1 MGTLRY
7 YAAVAEQ
14 AFKDT
19 LRFFNPDKKSLVSIS
34 MFLIGLAFWW
44 RFRGAVAAVDKVT
57 EVLLF
62 VLVPG
67 AFAFFGLFAWNL
79 VQAPVRLRVA
89 ERAAHDQEI
98 KDRDGR
104 IAALDQELNQI
115 KLLHMNRELR
125 FEPLV
130 IQKSFTGFAGG
141 KEFRIGQGLVAQL
154 RISNEPT
161 LYGGMVF
168 RASVKVIAEI
178 TYSDVNAT
186 AFKVEGRWAD
196 SPLPGAPD
204 DAVRAIEIA
213 PGESR
218 KLDVAVNLGQGWYA
232 LDNKSPFSQYQVR
245 QYKLGGYPIRIR
257 VRIKGD
263 VDLFKQYEI
272 MEENGVVKFDE
283 V

>member
-1 MGTLRY
+1 METLRY
-7 YAAVAEQ
+7 YADVAQQ

-19 LRFFNPDKKSLVSIS
+19 LDFFNPDRKSLVSIS
-34 MFLIGLAFWW
+34 MFLIGLSFWW
-44 RFRGAVAAVDKVT
+44 HFRGAVAALDKVT

-67 AFAFFGLFAWNL
+67 AFTFFGLFAWNL
-79 VQAPVRLRVA
+79 VQAPVRLRAA
-89 ERAAHDQEI
+89 ERAAYDQEI
-98 KDRDGR
+98 KDCDGR
-104 IAALDQELNQI
+104 IAALDQELKQI
-115 KLLHMNRELR
+115 KLLQMNRELR

-141 KEFRIGQGLVAQL
+141 KEFRIAQGLLAQL

-168 RASVKVIAEI
+168 RAAVKVVAEI
-178 TYSDVNAT
+178 TYSDANAK
-186 AFKVEGRWAD
+186 AFRVEGRWAD
-196 SPLPGAPD
+196 SALPSAPD
-204 DAVRAIEIA
+204 DAVRAIDIA

-218 KLDVAVNLGQGWYA
+218 RLDVAVNLGQGWYA
-232 LDNKSPFSQYQVR
+232 LDNKSPFYQYQVP
-245 QYKLGGYPIRIR
+245 QYKLAGYPIRIR
-257 VRIKGD
+257 VGIKGD

-272 MEENGVVKFDE
+272 TEENGVVKFDE

>member
-7 YAAVAEQ
+7 YVAVAEQ
-14 AFKDT
+14 VFKDT

-79 VQAPVRLRVA
+79 VEAPVRLRVA
-89 ERAAHDQEI
+89 ERAGHDQEI

-104 IAALDQELNQI
+104 IAALDQELKQI
-115 KLLHMNRELR
+115 KLLQMNRELC

-141 KEFRIGQGLVAQL
+141 KEFRIG
-154 RISNEPT
+154 
-161 LYGGMVF
+161 
-168 RASVKVIAEI
+168 
-178 TYSDVNAT
+178 
-186 AFKVEGRWAD
+186 
-196 SPLPGAPD
+196 
-204 DAVRAIEIA
+204 
-213 PGESR
+213 
-218 KLDVAVNLGQGWYA
+218 
-232 LDNKSPFSQYQVR
+232 
-245 QYKLGGYPIRIR
+245 
-257 VRIKGD
+257 
-263 VDLFKQYEI
+263 
-272 MEENGVVKFDE
+272 
-283 V
+283 